1 MIGLKRD
8 SEHAQLSDEEQ
19 DEASTSA
26 GGNKKGGGWNTAGR
40 GKAKGGGKSKKP
52 KQTPVE
58 RVRGF
63 LHFSRD

>member
-1 MIGLKRD
+1 MIGLKHE

-52 KQTPVE
+52 KQTSVE
-58 RVRGF
+58 MMRDF
-63 LHFSRD
+63 LHVS